1 MVVERENVQR
11 YLNSGTLLISKK
23 SPGEFSMQ
31 IRILLMALVALCASS
46 LAMASDYYVD
56 ITNRT
61 GYTIYYMYVS
71 PGKSKSWEEDVL
83 GSDVLMNGDTQR
95 VTLTGYT
102 NPYFDIR
109 LVDED
114 NDSYTFW
121 NIDVSK
127 QDIVVTLDH
136 LD

>member
-1 MVVERENVQR
+1 MRIKVW
-11 YLNSGTLLISKK
+11 LFSLL
-23 SPGEFSMQ
+23 
-31 IRILLMALVALCASS
+31 LLCSSS
-46 LAMASDYYVD
+46 LVMADDYYVD

-71 PGKSKSWEEDVL
+71 PASSSSWEEDVL

-95 VTLTGYT
+95 VTLTGYRS
-102 NPYFDIR
+102 PYFDIR

-114 NDSYTFW
+114 DDSYTFW
-121 NIDVSK
+121 NIDVSR
-127 QDIVVTLDH
+127 QDIVVTLEH

>member
-1 MVVERENVQR
+1 
-11 YLNSGTLLISKK
+11 
-23 SPGEFSMQ
+23 MQ

-121 NIDVSK
+121 NVDVSK

>member
-1 MVVERENVQR
+1 MRIKVW
-11 YLNSGTLLISKK
+11 LFSLL
-23 SPGEFSMQ
+23 
-31 IRILLMALVALCASS
+31 LLCSSS
-46 LAMASDYYVD
+46 LVVASDYYVD

-71 PGKSKSWEEDVL
+71 PASSSSWEEDVL

-95 VTLTGYT
+95 VTLTGYRS
-102 NPYFDIR
+102 PYFDIR

-114 NDSYTFW
+114 DDSYTFW
-121 NIDVSK
+121 NIDVSR
-127 QDIVVTLDH
+127 QDIVVTLEH

>member
-1 MVVERENVQR
+1 MRFILGLAGWVLLCMSTVV
-11 YLNSGTLLISKK
+11 S
-23 SPGEFSMQ
+23 
-31 IRILLMALVALCASS
+31 AA
-46 LAMASDYYVD
+46 DYYVD

-61 GYTIYYMYVS
+61 GYTLYYMYVS
-71 PGKSKSWEEDVL
+71 PANSKSWEEDVL
-83 GSDVLMNGDTQR
+83 GEDVLVNGDTQR

-114 NDSYTFW
+114 DDSYTFW
-121 NIDVSK
+121 TVDVST

-136 LD
+136 LDQ